1 MCTLQASPNVDFL
14 LFQPKPELKVV
25 SNVPVIS
32 VEVTPATVSDAMMLA
47 PEEVHEKKRDQK
59 GSSEKTDTD
68 RKRDR
73 RAKKRRQ
80 HDQAAARGKKAK
92 LKEKLK
98 PGLGNKYSKKA
109 ALKKLEKDQTSQKN
123 VSVLRDEVSDKPVKT
138 SSTFFSRLQ
147 DEVRDQVKA
156 KKDTKKKK
164 EKSAAKVSQLKLWS
178 QSMVWFYILLV

>member
-1 MCTLQASPNVDFL
+1 MCTLQASLNVDFL

-32 VEVTPATVSDAMMLA
+32 VEEVTPATVSDAMMLA

-80 HDQAAARGKKAK
+80 HDQAAVRGKKAK

-123 VSVLRDEVSDKPVKT
+123 VSVLRDEGSDKPVKT

-147 DEVRDQVKA
+147 DEVRDQVKLRKIA
-156 KKDTKKKK
+156 RKRRR
-164 EKSAAKVSQLKLWS
+164 SLLLKCPN
-178 QSMVWFYILLV
+178 